1 MSSLLLDVGNVFI
14 FISGFLLLNRAYRD
28 RNILRGYSLPGTILL
43 MIALTFTILFYVQQ
57 GYWVSLV
64 LTVPNYSYWLIVA
77 IYVTKMNRTNKLTR
91 LPESE

>member
-64 LTVPNYSYWLIVA
+64 LTVPNYLYWLIVA

>member
-1 MSSLLLDVGNVFI
+1 MSSLVLDIGNVFI

-43 MIALTFTILFYVQQ
+43 IIALTFTIFFYIQQ

-64 LTVPNYSYWLIVA
+64 LTVPNYSYWLVVA
-77 IYVTKMNRTNKLTR
+77 IYVVKMNRADKSNKS
-91 LPESE
+91 PESK

>member
-1 MSSLLLDVGNVFI
+1 MSSLVLDIGNVFI

-43 MIALTFTILFYVQQ
+43 IIALTFTIFFYIQQ

-64 LTVPNYSYWLIVA
+64 LTVPNYSYWLVVA
-77 IYVTKMNRTNKLTR
+77 IYVVKMNRADKSDKS
-91 LPESE
+91 PESK